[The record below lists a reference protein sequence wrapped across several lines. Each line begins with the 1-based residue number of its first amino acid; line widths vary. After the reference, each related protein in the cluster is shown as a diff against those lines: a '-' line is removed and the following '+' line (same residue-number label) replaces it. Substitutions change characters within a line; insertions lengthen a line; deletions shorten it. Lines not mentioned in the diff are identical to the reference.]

1 MSAPRR
7 SPANGVSM
15 AAPLWA
21 LFVAVCFLLIAAS
34 CTWVF
39 HTFPPALNN
48 RKVSRLGERELLSDA
63 EFFRAFYG
71 TSGLPKEA
79 VLHALRLVAEATGIA
94 AGLIRPPDS
103 LHELARVKPWEL
115 DESLPALK
123 RKLYS
128 EEQKANIVLDYRNI
142 RTVDDYIRTLVALW
156 QGSVVPEM
164 QYTQRFSE
172 TRCALVV
179 FLLSVLN
186 LVIFLAMSSTLRH
199 LELEVVQWIS
209 FTIVVIGFI
218 VIHLWLSHA
227 VRRFEFGKHNR

>member
-1 MSAPRR
+1 MSAPRL
-7 SPANGVSM
+7 SPTNGVSM

-21 LFVAVCFLLIAAS
+21 LYVAVCFLLVAAW
-34 CTWVF
+34 CTGVF
-39 HTFPPALNN
+39 HTSPPALNN
-48 RKVSRLGERELLSDA
+48 RKVARLGMRELLSDA

-71 TSGLPKEA
+71 MSGLPKEA
-79 VLHALRLVAEATGIA
+79 VLHALRLVAEATGIG

-103 LHELARVKPWEL
+103 LRELARVKLWEL

-123 RKLYS
+123 RKLYN

-164 QYTQRFSE
+164 QYAQRFSE
-172 TRCALVV
+172 TRCAIVI

-218 VIHLWLSHA
+218 VIHLWLRHA